1 MILNP
6 FFQLNFDIF
15 LGFFFAFCPFLLYKD
30 FHIFHISLSRA
41 FLCGFDNSYLSF
53 LYIEKVYKKYFIYF
67 KNELY
72 YVNRLKSELYS
83 ALLYLI
89 FFIKILSIRIF
100 FIRTFSVRIRRN
112 IYVVS
117 KVLRNLFLFNNI
129 FMFEKHFRI
138 AIFTCSKN
146 LCHSKLLIKNLE
158 YSFGIL
164 SLWMFVL
171 IFKL

>member
-1 MILNP
+1 MPTMILNP
-6 FFQLNFDIF
+6 FCQLNFDIF
-15 LGFFFAFCPFLLYKD
+15 LGFFQPFVLSFFIK
-30 FHIFHISLSRA
+30 IFVSFTYL
-41 FLCGFDNSYLSF
+41 FPELFFVVLNSYLSF
-53 LYIEKVYKKYFIYF
+53 LYIEKVYKKYFICF
-67 KNELY
+67 KNELC

-100 FIRTFSVRIRRN
+100 FVSTFSVRIRKN

-129 FMFEKHFRI
+129 FTFEKHFRI
-138 AIFTCSKN
+138 VIFTCSKN
-146 LCHSKLLIKNLE
+146 LCHSKYLIKNLE

-164 SLWMFVL
+164 SF
-171 IFKL
+171 

>member
-1 MILNP
+1 MLTMILNP

-164 SLWMFVL
+164 SL
-171 IFKL
+171 

>member
-1 MILNP
+1 MFTMILNP

-15 LGFFFAFCPFLLYKD
+15 LGFLLPFVLSFFIK
-30 FHIFHISLSRA
+30 IFISFTYL
-41 FLCGFDNSYLSF
+41 FPELFFVVLIIVILSF
-53 LYIEKVYKKYFIYF
+53 LYIEKVYKKYFICF

-89 FFIKILSIRIF
+89 FFIKILSVRIF
-100 FIRTFSVRIRRN
+100 FIRTFSVRIRKN

-129 FMFEKHFRI
+129 FTFEKHFRI
-138 AIFTCSKN
+138 VIFTCSKN
-146 LCHSKLLIKNLE
+146 LCQSKLLIKNLE

-164 SLWMFVL
+164 SL
-171 IFKL
+171 